1 MTEQRDHRG
10 RAAAQF
16 ERRANLPKPVYP
28 EKLPVVQRRHE
39 IARAIERNQVVVIC
53 GETGSGKTTQLP
65 KICLELGRG
74 VAGMI
79 GHTQPRR
86 IAARSV
92 AARIAEELS
101 SPLGHAVGYKV
112 RFVDKV
118 SPDTY
123 VKLMTDGILLAEM
136 QNDRLLRQYDTI
148 IIDEAHERSLNI
160 DFLLGCLKQ
169 LLPHRPDLKLIIT
182 SATIDPER
190 FSRHFDDAPIV
201 QVSGRMFPVE
211 VRYRP
216 LTSDDP
222 DEDDIRQ
229 IDGIIAA
236 VDELTGEGPGDI
248 LIFLS
253 GEREIRE
260 TADAL
265 RKHHTLRADILPL
278 YAKLS
283 LHEQAR
289 VFQPHRGRR
298 IVLATNV
305 AETSLTVPGIH
316 YVVDPGFAR
325 ISRYNTRTKV
335 QRLPVEEVSQAS
347 ANQRKGRCG
356 RLSDGICIRLYSEED
371 FLDRAEYTSPEIHRT
386 NLASVILQMKNLRL
400 GDIHSFPFVDPPDSH
415 AINDGYL
422 ALKELQALDDRG
434 ELTAIGRDLARLP
447 IDPRLG
453 RMILAA
459 RAEGCLNEVLI
470 IAAALSVQDPRERPM
485 EDEQAAREAHA
496 KFRDSQ
502 SDFMGLLKLWDFFH
516 EHSQALSGSKLRRL
530 CRTNFLSFIR
540 MREWLDI
547 HAQLEGMVK
556 ELAPFPAPASRAPHP
571 DPRRAEELRYASIH
585 RALLTGLLANIGQK
599 TESYEYA
606 GARGMKFYVFPGSGL
621 FASKPQ
627 WLVAAELVQTTK
639 LYARMVARIQ
649 PEWLERLAGHL
660 VTRTYSDPHWDDETA
675 RVVAF
680 ERICLYD
687 LPIVEKRSVHYGP
700 IDPKTS
706 REIFLRHAL
715 VLGEYESNAP
725 FLRHNRQ
732 LIEDIQT
739 IEAKGRRRDV
749 LVDEKVRFDY
759 YDARV
764 PAGVYSGQTF
774 EGWRRQAE
782 HLKPRMLHM
791 DRTDLMLRDARE
803 VTLDLFP
810 NVLTVDGVDIRLDYL
825 HQPGH
830 RADGVTAIIPLA
842 ALANLRDQPFEW
854 LVPGML
860 LEKITALIRSLPR
873 NLRTN
878 FVPVAEYA
886 REAFESLKIGEGS
899 LLGALAD
906 FLTRQRRVA
915 VKREDFNQ
923 QALLDHLRM
932 NFKIVDEERRDVASG
947 RDLDTIREKLGT
959 RLLTRQELLNASG
972 FNRDGITTWDFGELP
987 GRVAFESHGM
997 AVAGFPALV
1006 DRGESVSLCLVDT
1019 EDAARLSM
1027 RGGLRRL
1034 FALDLADQFRAAFS
1048 GIPDLRQICASYAPV
1063 GSPQELKADLAAV
1076 VADRVFL
1083 ADAAIRT
1090 QQEYLRRRDEGRS
1103 RVTDAVAEAAR
1114 LAGGILAL
1122 YQSVLKEVRMPPR
1135 PGWEPA
1141 VADMREQL
1149 THLVH
1154 KGFLSQTPPMWLEH
1168 LPRYLAAIL
1177 ARHKKL
1183 ATAGLATDTQ
1193 RGDVIRPYWE
1203 NWKQRSDEHRKR
1215 WLYDPELDL
1224 FRWMLEEMRVSLFAQ
1239 ELKTSIPISP
1249 KRLDAQWMKVL
1260 S

>member
-10 RAAAQF
+10 RAAAQLD
-16 ERRANLPKPVYP
+16 RRATLPKPVYP
-28 EKLPVVQRRHE
+28 EKLPVVQRRQE

-53 GETGSGKTTQLP
+53 GETGSGKTTQLQ

-92 AARIAEELS
+92 AARIAEELD

-148 IIDEAHERSLNI
+148 IIDEAHVRSLNI

-190 FSRHFDDAPIV
+190 FSRHFDGAPIV

-325 ISRYNTRTKV
+325 ISR
-335 QRLPVEEVSQAS
+335 
-347 ANQRKGRCG
+347 
-356 RLSDGICIRLYSEED
+356 
-371 FLDRAEYTSPEIHRT
+371 
-386 NLASVILQMKNLRL
+386 
-400 GDIHSFPFVDPPDSH
+400 
-415 AINDGYL
+415 
-422 ALKELQALDDRG
+422 
-434 ELTAIGRDLARLP
+434 DLARLP

-459 RAEGCLNEVLI
+459 RAEACLNEVLI

-516 EHSQALSGSKLRRL
+516 EHAQALSGSKLRKL

-556 ELAPFPAPASRAPHP
+556 ELAPFPAPASRSTHP

-680 ERICLYD
+680 ERVCLYD

-706 REIFLRHAL
+706 REIFIRHAS
-715 VLGEYESNAP
+715 VLGESNAP

-732 LIEDIQT
+732 LIEDRPA
-739 IEAKGRRRDV
+739 IEAKGRPRGA
-749 LVDEKVRFDY
+749 LVDQKVRFD
-759 YDARV
+759 
-764 PAGVYSGQTF
+764 
-774 EGWRRQAE
+774 
-782 HLKPRMLHM
+782 
-791 DRTDLMLRDARE
+791 
-803 VTLDLFP
+803 
-810 NVLTVDGVDIRLDYL
+810 
-825 HQPGH
+825 
-830 RADGVTAIIPLA
+830 
-842 ALANLRDQPFEW
+842 
-854 LVPGML
+854 
-860 LEKITALIRSLPR
+860 
-873 NLRTN
+873 
-878 FVPVAEYA
+878 
-886 REAFESLKIGEGS
+886 
-899 LLGALAD
+899 
-906 FLTRQRRVA
+906 
-915 VKREDFNQ
+915 
-923 QALLDHLRM
+923 
-932 NFKIVDEERRDVASG
+932 
-947 RDLDTIREKLGT
+947 
-959 RLLTRQELLNASG
+959 
-972 FNRDGITTWDFGELP
+972 
-987 GRVAFESHGM
+987 
-997 AVAGFPALV
+997 
-1006 DRGESVSLCLVDT
+1006 
-1019 EDAARLSM
+1019 
-1027 RGGLRRL
+1027 
-1034 FALDLADQFRAAFS
+1034 
-1048 GIPDLRQICASYAPV
+1048 
-1063 GSPQELKADLAAV
+1063 
-1076 VADRVFL
+1076 
-1083 ADAAIRT
+1083 
-1090 QQEYLRRRDEGRS
+1090 
-1103 RVTDAVAEAAR
+1103 
-1114 LAGGILAL
+1114 
-1122 YQSVLKEVRMPPR
+1122 
-1135 PGWEPA
+1135 
-1141 VADMREQL
+1141 
-1149 THLVH
+1149 
-1154 KGFLSQTPPMWLEH
+1154 
-1168 LPRYLAAIL
+1168 
-1177 ARHKKL
+1177 
-1183 ATAGLATDTQ
+1183 
-1193 RGDVIRPYWE
+1193 
-1203 NWKQRSDEHRKR
+1203 
-1215 WLYDPELDL
+1215 
-1224 FRWMLEEMRVSLFAQ
+1224 
-1239 ELKTSIPISP
+1239 
-1249 KRLDAQWMKVL
+1249 
-1260 S
+1260 